1 MLHTLSVS
9 PWHVDIDAMLRL
21 VKPGDDLFLLSDG
34 VVAAIDG
41 GRFLEILQSAPIT
54 LHALQDD
61 IEARGLAGQIADSVG
76 RVSYTDFVRLT
87 VKHAGQLAW

>member
-54 LHALQDD
+54 PTCS
-61 IEARGLAGQIADSVG
+61 ARRYRSPRAGWSNC
-76 RVSYTDFVRLT
+76 
-87 VKHAGQLAW
+87 GQCRQGWLY